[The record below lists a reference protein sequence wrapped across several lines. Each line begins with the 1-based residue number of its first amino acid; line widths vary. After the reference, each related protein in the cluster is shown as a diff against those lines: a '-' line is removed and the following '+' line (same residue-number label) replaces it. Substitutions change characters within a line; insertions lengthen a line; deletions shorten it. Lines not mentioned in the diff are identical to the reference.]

1 MKKNKYWKIMDL
13 YEKHAAEPSNPFNI
27 LRKCGLL
34 ASDLIPYGTFRLT
47 LRKYEMI
54 AFKVNSVSSSTKSIR
69 NFSE

>member
-1 MKKNKYWKIMDL
+1 MDL
-13 YEKHAAEPSNPFNI
+13 YEKCNADPCNLINT

-34 ASDLIPYGTFRLT
+34 ASDLTPYGTFRLM
-47 LRKYEMI
+47 LSVWEMM

>member
-1 MKKNKYWKIMDL
+1 MDL
-13 YEKHAAEPSNPFNI
+13 YEKCNADPCNLTNT

-34 ASDLIPYGTFRLT
+34 ASDLIPYGTFRLM
-47 LRKYEMI
+47 LSVWEMM